1 MSLFHLPFWKIFFF
15 LKKLFIFNW
24 RIITLQCCVGF
35 CHITTWLIYRYMY
48 MYTYTYVWV
57 IQIGESGPLPCEPP
71 SYLPPLPTTEHWV
84 EIPVSYSKF
93 PLALYFT
100 YVSVYVSM
108 LLLQFIPPFPS
119 PTVSTSLFSM
129 SASLL
134 LPCK

>member
-1 MSLFHLPFWKIFFF
+1 MGK
-15 LKKLFIFNW
+15 
-24 RIITLQCCVGF
+24 
-35 CHITTWLIYRYMY
+35 
-48 MYTYTYVWV
+48 
-57 IQIGESGPLPCEPP
+57 SGPLPCEPP

-108 LLLQFIPPFPS
+108 LLFQFIPPS
-119 PTVSTSLFSM
+119 PPHTVPTSPFSTSGSLF
-129 SASLL
+129 